1 MDIDSA
7 EEPSGAN
14 SNQMTLDDETY
25 ADVLHLAT
33 KGENPRHQA
42 PRAVI
47 WDAKAGVKLP
57 TADSPPLNEL
67 PAFLAAHPHCEV
79 FNGQQPPLKRL
90 ASDDDDILPLK
101 KKIVKAVAFKLVWEE
116 MNPQLDEAAADD
128 EEDEEDEGDEDEAV
142 LSSLREE
149 NPQAFLEWSCR

>member
-1 MDIDSA
+1 MQYA
-7 EEPSGAN
+7 FAPSTATK
-14 SNQMTLDDETY
+14 MTLDDETY

-47 WDAKAGVKLP
+47 WDAKAGAKLP
-57 TADSPPLNEL
+57 TADSPPLNQL
-67 PAFLAAHPHCEV
+67 QNFLAAHPHCEV

-90 ASDDDDILPLK
+90 ASDDDILPLK
-101 KKIVKAVAFKLVWEE
+101 KKVVKAAAFNLVWEE
-116 MNPQLDEAAADD
+116 MNPQLDEPAADE
-128 EEDEEDEGDEDEAV
+128 EEDEEDEGDEDEVV

>member
-1 MDIDSA
+1 MID
-7 EEPSGAN
+7 EK
-14 SNQMTLDDETY
+14 TY

-47 WDAKAGVKLP
+47 WDTKAGAKLP
-57 TADSPPLNEL
+57 TAESPPLNEL

-79 FNGQQPPLKRL
+79 FNDQQPPLKRL

-101 KKIVKAVAFKLVWEE
+101 KKIVKQEKAVGKLVWEE
-116 MNPQLDEAAADD
+116 MTPHLDEAAADD
-128 EEDEEDEGDEDEAV
+128 DEEDEDEADEDEAV

-149 NPQAFLEWSCR
+149 NPQAFIEWSCR